1 MKILIVSILIFLIN
15 LPFGYWR
22 GNVKKFSLQW
32 VLAIHIPVPIII
44 ALRIYSDIGFTWYSY
59 VFLLSAF
66 FIGQK
71 IGDVLHSWHLQRY
84 DNTSSCLTIDFSRLI
99 MQWIK

>member
-1 MKILIVSILIFLIN
+1 MKILIISILIIFIN

-32 VLAIHIPVPIII
+32 VLAIHLPVPIII

-71 IGDVLHSWHLQRY
+71 IGDSLHSWYLEKY
-84 DNTSSCLTIDFSRLI
+84 NKVSSCLTLDLYKILI
-99 MQWIK
+99 NR